1 MFSLVSSECLQF
13 FTLSTFAFKT
23 TMSGELKGNWGRL
36 DPHPGPLHS
45 AAQSQICFE
54 TQTIKQLAFKQFK
67 FNRSKYPKLLSPGC
81 PPPISVTPQGV
92 PQP

>member
-1 MFSLVSSECLQF
+1 MFSLVSSEYLQF
-13 FTLSTFAFKT
+13 FTLSTFTFKT

-54 TQTIKQLAFKQFK
+54 TQTIKHLASKQFK
-67 FNRSKYPKLLSPGC
+67 FNRSKYPKMLSPGYH
-81 PPPISVTPQGV
+81 PPISVTPQGV